1 MEGKEV
7 PQRVERFEIEAYK
20 KPGDLKE
27 LRKTHMPFTG
37 APYKHPY
44 DPKKVVLVPDPYG
57 SLPFY
62 YEFRSRDISFAEELP
77 SIVNLRWRDGQDGP
91 PLGQEDEPRTP
102 LFALCRG
109 RGGPGEGDI
118 PQIAWESV
126 RYRCFGAVALP
137 KKKESPFRRLLQ
149 GPFGP

>member
-1 MEGKEV
+1 MKRREKNGMEGKEV

-77 SIVNLRWRDGQDGP
+77 SIVNLDGETVKMARLWVKKMS
-91 PLGQEDEPRTP
+91 LG
-102 LFALCRG
+102 LLC
-109 RGGPGEGDI
+109 
-118 PQIAWESV
+118 
-126 RYRCFGAVALP
+126 
-137 KKKESPFRRLLQ
+137 SPFVVEEVARGKGTFPR
-149 GPFGP
+149 

>member
-1 MEGKEV
+1 MAGKEV

-44 DPKKVVLVPDPYG
+44 DAKKVVLVPDPYG

-62 YEFRSRDISFAEELP
+62 YEFRRQDISFAEELP
-77 SIVNLRWRDGQDGP
+77 SVVNLDGDTVKMARLWVKKMS
-91 PLGQEDEPRTP
+91 LG
-102 LFALCRG
+102 LLC
-109 RGGPGEGDI
+109 
-118 PQIAWESV
+118 
-126 RYRCFGAVALP
+126 
-137 KKKESPFRRLLQ
+137 SPFVVEET
-149 GPFGP
+149 GKETEVFSK